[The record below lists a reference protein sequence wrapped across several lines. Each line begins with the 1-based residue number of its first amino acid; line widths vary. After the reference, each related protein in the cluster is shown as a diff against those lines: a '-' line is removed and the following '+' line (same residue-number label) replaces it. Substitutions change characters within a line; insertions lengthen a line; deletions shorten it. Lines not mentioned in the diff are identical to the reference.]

1 MDFRDSFHP
10 YAIVTIVFWSLAYV
24 LTRLALQHF
33 SAFSLGFLRY
43 ALASCTLA
51 AVALAMKM
59 ERPRMK
65 DLPYFLA
72 SGGVGFFFY
81 MIAFNQGQ
89 AEVTAATG
97 SVVIAT
103 VPVIT
108 AILARIFYGE
118 TLQAVQWGAIATE
131 FVGVS
136 VLALMNSSF
145 SFNSGLFWLMAAALA
160 LSVYNLLQRHL
171 TRSYTAL
178 QASTYSIFA
187 GTLLLSLFAP
197 ASVRELSH
205 APAVQYG
212 WLAVLGVGSSAVAY
226 VAWTKAFSK
235 AKQTSQVSNYMFVT
249 PFLASLFGFLLAGEV
264 PDRAT
269 LVGGSIILVGLMLFN
284 FGGALGRRI
293 HQRG

>member
-1 MDFRDSFHP
+1 MHFKDSFHP
-10 YAIVTIVFWSLAYV
+10 YAMLTILFWSLAYV

-89 AEVTAATG
+89 AAVSSATA

-108 AILARIFYGE
+108 ALLARVLFRE
-118 TLQAVQWGAIATE
+118 SLQTVQWMAIFVE
-131 FVGVS
+131 FSGVAVLTLKDGTFS
-136 VLALMNSSF
+136 VNA
-145 SFNSGLFWLMAAALA
+145 GLLWLLAAAVG

-171 TRSYTAL
+171 TKTYTGMQTA
-178 QASTYSIFA
+178 AFSIYA
-187 GTLLLSLFAP
+187 GTLMLAMFAP
-197 ASVRELSH
+197 QAVRELVQ
-205 APAVQYG
+205 APPMQYCY
-212 WLAVLGVGSSAVAY
+212 LAVLGMGSSAVAY
-226 VAWTKAFSK
+226 VAWTMAFAR
-235 AKQTSQVSNYMFVT
+235 AKQTSQVSN
-249 PFLASLFGFLLAGEV
+249 PLPA
-264 PDRAT
+264 
-269 LVGGSIILVGLMLFN
+269 
-284 FGGALGRRI
+284 
-293 HQRG
+293 